1 MFEALVLVVTTLSA
15 RVLVAPLLRRVRP
28 PAWLARAR
36 ARGRPGVP
44 VTAILGGLGLMLVL
58 WLIGE
63 RRGVLG
69 ALLFLLW
76 IAIPLTAFE
85 LLRTWVRRAGSVA
98 RKAE

>member
-1 MFEALVLVVTTLSA
+1 
-15 RVLVAPLLRRVRP
+15 
-28 PAWLARAR
+28 
-36 ARGRPGVP
+36 
-44 VTAILGGLGLMLVL
+44 MLVL